1 MKFTEAT
8 KFHRKS
14 GGEPRTALRSAMDR
28 EYTDFW
34 VTEDHRWTN
43 GLAGTGVGSPNDDP
57 HPIDD
62 A

>member
-34 VTEDHRWTN
+34 VTEDHRWIN